1 MGEVHKFG
9 RVVRRLVPAR
19 MCALCLL
26 GVLAAIVMSTAP
38 ALAGQ
43 TQPAKAPELS
53 SWDTLGV
60 QRNLSDYLGKKPVL
74 LEFMSLGCPYCL
86 EMAPVLHRAHAA
98 YGDRVQFLTVVFDPD
113 AKRIQQFAAA
123 EKHTWPYLVGTQPL
137 INAYKLK
144 GVPAMFFLTRDGRI
158 LHTHAGLLPEKEL
171 REQLD
176 ALLKV
181 K

>member
-1 MGEVHKFG
+1 MGEVQTFG
-9 RVVRRLVPAR
+9 RVVRRLVPAG

-26 GVLAAIVMSTAP
+26 GVLAPIIMSTAP
-38 ALAGQ
+38 ARAGQ

-53 SWDTLGV
+53 GRDTLGV
-60 QRNLSDYLGKKPVL
+60 QRNLSDYLGKKPLL

-86 EMAPVLHRAHAA
+86 EMAPVLARVHAA

-123 EKHTWPYLVGTQPL
+123 EKHTWPYLVGAPP
-137 INAYKLK
+137 IIDAYKLK

-158 LHTHAGLLPEKEL
+158 LHNHAGLLPEKEL
-171 REQLD
+171 REHLD
-176 ALLKV
+176 SLLKA